1 MRGKQRDTLLRH
13 VQSSSAPRV
22 LRRAVRARRT
32 MGVSPMLA
40 VAVDT
45 GLVYSMP
52 LEQRRI
58 QADRQRRLGACR
70 VRYLGSRSSLCQYY
84 VPRTRCRHREDRS
97 AEVEALVLY
106 LSKAWWRLY
115 TM

>member
-22 LRRAVRARRT
+22 LWSAIRARRS
-32 MGVSPMLA
+32 MGVSPMFA

-52 LEQRRI
+52 FEQRCI

-70 VRYLGSRSSLCQYY
+70 VRYLGS
-84 VPRTRCRHREDRS
+84 
-97 AEVEALVLY
+97 
-106 LSKAWWRLY
+106 
-115 TM
+115 